1 MKPGS
6 MKYYDRFYQFV
17 SIFFS
22 ACTCS
27 AQVIT
32 LPYEL
37 WPMGYEQTLQKTCLR
52 RSICGVV
59 LCFACVLQQ
68 NESPPIV
75 PALKPGVGM
84 KSYTESKPRKSS
96 RTAVM

>member
-6 MKYYDRFYQFV
+6 IKYYDGFYWFV
-17 SIFFS
+17 STFFS

-32 LPYEL
+32 WPYEL

-52 RSICGVV
+52 RSVCGVV
-59 LCFACVLQQ
+59 LCFACVFQW
-68 NESPPIV
+68 NERTQRVS
-75 PALKPGVGM
+75 ALKPGCRNE
-84 KSYTESKPRKSS
+84 KLYRDKTTK
-96 RTAVM
+96 A